1 MQSVDEFTPST
12 TEPVFGS
19 GLVSQTK
26 TQASTNNE
34 NSDNEKVA
42 PSSESVTNG
51 PNDTTNDTE
60 NATTND
66 TENATT
72 NDTENATTNDTENA
86 TTNDTENTTNGTTES
101 VTENIDAGDSTAV
114 HGNSQSEKPTV
125 ETMNETKPTEEPIP
139 VEKSEQVELTV
150 PSTTEPEPVLS
161 TPIDTTNEGSSITID
176 TEPPPPAVV
185 AVVATT
191 TTNDNVPEV
200 PKPSDSETTEP
211 KSKTPRSK
219 PKTSVVSTTPTR
231 HSARGRKTASS
242 SSTNIEENQTND
254 DTGATTTT
262 TTTTNQNES
271 SKRIK
276 RQAATIAKD
285 AITASNQPNSTSGSS
300 IGDDGN
306 DQDVIPSDG
315 DEDDDVTG
323 NKSKKS
329 SPIGRK
335 KRRASASPTSV
346 TKKTKGKNSITS
358 TSNIDNEGKK
368 VQTPPKRART
378 SSPKKTPEPPSEEYV
393 RKLRPR
399 K

>member
-60 NATTND
+60 NATNG
-66 TENATT
+66 
-72 NDTENATTNDTENA
+72 
-86 TTNDTENTTNGTTES
+86 TENTTNSTTES

-161 TPIDTTNEGSSITID
+161 TSIDTTNEGSSTTID
-176 TEPPPPAVV
+176 TAPPPAIE
-185 AVVATT
+185 AAAATT

-262 TTTTNQNES
+262 TTTNQNES

-300 IGDDGN
+300 IADDGN

-329 SPIGRK
+329 SPTGRK

>member
-60 NATTND
+60 NATNG
-66 TENATT
+66 
-72 NDTENATTNDTENA
+72 
-86 TTNDTENTTNGTTES
+86 TENTTNSTTES

-161 TPIDTTNEGSSITID
+161 TSIDTTNEGSSTTID
-176 TEPPPPAVV
+176 TAPPPAIE
-185 AVVATT
+185 AAAATT

-262 TTTTNQNES
+262 TTTNQNES

-285 AITASNQPNSTSGSS
+285 AITASNQPNSTS
-300 IGDDGN
+300 DDGN

-329 SPIGRK
+329 SPTGRK